1 MDYDKIYFKYDIIYN
16 IVDIIDDIST
26 YDITYK
32 FGVKQMIKYH
42 NIAVNPHNTHFSS
55 FCQIVFLAYHCSFLQ
70 YQTVDIN
77 FCPHLAP

>member
-42 NIAVNPHNTHFSS
+42 NIAVNPHYISS
-55 FCQIVFLAYHCSFLQ
+55 LSDIVSCLPLQ
-70 YQTVDIN
+70 FPSISN
-77 FCPHLAP
+77 S

>member
-16 IVDIIDDIST
+16 IVDIIDDISS

-55 FCQIVFLAYHCSFLQ
+55 LSDSVSCIPLQ
-70 YQTVDIN
+70 FPSISN
-77 FCPHLAP
+77 S